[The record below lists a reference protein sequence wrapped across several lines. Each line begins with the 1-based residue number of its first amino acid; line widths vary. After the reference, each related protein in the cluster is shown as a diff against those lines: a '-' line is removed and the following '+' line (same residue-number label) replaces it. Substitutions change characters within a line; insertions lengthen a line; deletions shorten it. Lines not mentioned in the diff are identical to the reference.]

1 MTSYIT
7 LLSKIEQFCNAHLQ
21 IKKYGGEFR
30 EQMPN
35 FSTKD
40 EKYPIIF
47 VEPVSDLEDLNTN
60 QFSINVYCVD
70 IIQKDRAN
78 LNTIVSDCQL
88 ILKDM
93 YVYYTND
100 MDAQLDVVGT
110 STMTPINNFDLDY
123 VAGWVMSITFE
134 VSSYGPCEIPMNP
147 ITPTPVECLPGT
159 VQNSDLTYSTGV
171 PSGGL
176 VVLPDVRLQVFDQNE
191 NLLSDAMYPSV
202 RDEQI
207 TITIEDVHVQNSDD
221 SYTQIVHSG
230 DTLQLPDITIEVV
243 DQNSNVLS
251 SGTYPSVQNETIGI
265 YIEPCADTTYRIADT
280 HDATL
285 YQDHIPSGGHADIT
299 ITDSF
304 ISNSNDT
311 YTNSVAAQQTLEL
324 PDVTFSINN
333 TLGTQVLSTTVP
345 SVTNQTLVAP
355 DGVVHIKHEADG
367 TIANVSTPSGATTE
381 YIIQNND
388 ITVNAANPFII
399 HAEEPLDI
407 RLKNQS
413 GGTISPS
420 TVSYNGNQHYV
431 DVTINTSSFV
441 PVGATLQKTGQ
452 TTSFATADDGATQ
465 RGRLTN
471 FTTLPSNNP
480 HGNTNRFTNKT
491 GGQGYGQNVAID
503 WSTYNGSTVLAYY
516 FGDSTTRTWAAQ
528 LTQYTNSTIDGLTG
542 WNLFNIYE
550 AMNIMNFSFPGG
562 FVYNYAPFNLTRR
575 YMFVSTNQTG
585 TNAISTETA
594 GPNPFTT
601 VQKASSLWGIWVR
614 VCTVTGTTIS

>member
-40 EKYPIIF
+40 EKYPVVF

-70 IIQKDRAN
+70 IIQKDRQN

-88 ILKDM
+88 ILKDLYTY
-93 YVYYTND
+93 YVND

-110 STMTPINNFDLDY
+110 STMTPVNNFDSDY

-134 VSSYGPCEIPMNP
+134 VATYGPCEIPMNP
-147 ITPTPVECLPGT
+147 IIPTPVECQDGNVENT
-159 VQNSDLTYSTGV
+159 DGSYTASVA
-171 PSGGL
+171 SGGL
-176 VVLPDVRLQVFDQNE
+176 LILPDVHLVVLDQNE
-191 NLLSDAMYPSV
+191 NVLSDAY
-202 RDEQI
+202 
-207 TITIEDVHVQNSDD
+207 
-221 SYTQIVHSG
+221 
-230 DTLQLPDITIEVV
+230 
-243 DQNSNVLS
+243 
-251 SGTYPSVQNETIGI
+251 YPSVQDEVISVN
-265 YIEPCADTTYRIADT
+265 IEPCADATYKFTNSAGT
-280 HDATL
+280 TL
-285 YQDHIPSGGHADIT
+285 YEGSIPSGGYEEGSIN
-299 ITDSF
+299 DSF

-311 YTNSVAAQQTLEL
+311 YTASVLAEGSLEL
-324 PDVTFSINN
+324 PDVTFYIENS
-333 TLGTQVLSTTVP
+333 LGTIVNQGTTP
-345 SVTNQTLVAP
+345 SVIDYTLDAP
-355 DGVVHIKHEADG
+355 DGAVHIKHENDG
-367 TIANVSTPSGATTE
+367 TIAVVNTPSGVQTD

-388 ITVNAANPFII
+388 ITVNSAYPFVL

-413 GGTISPS
+413 GGAISPS
-420 TVSYNGNQHYV
+420 SVSYNGNQDYV
-431 DVTINTSSFV
+431 DITINTASFV
-441 PVGATLQKTGQ
+441 PVGATLNKTGQ
-452 TTSFATADDGATQ
+452 TTSYATGDDGATQ

-471 FTTLPSNNP
+471 FTTLASNNP
-480 HGNTNRFTNKT
+480 FGNTNRFTAKNGT
-491 GGQGYGQNVAID
+491 QTYTNSVAYD

-516 FGDSTTRTWAAQ
+516 YGDANTRTWTTQ
-528 LTQYTNSTIDGLTG
+528 LTQYTGSTIDGLTG

-601 VQKASSLWGIWVR
+601 VQKVSSLWGIWVR
-614 VCTVTGTTIS
+614 VCNVNGTTIS

>member
-40 EKYPIIF
+40 EKYPVVF

-134 VSSYGPCEIPMNP
+134 VATYGPCEIPMNP
-147 ITPTPVECLPGT
+147 IEPNPPVECLPGN
-159 VQNSDLTYSTGV
+159 VENSDGSYTATV
-171 PSGGL
+171 ESGGL
-176 VVLPDVRLQVFDQNE
+176 LILPDVHLVVLDQNE
-191 NLLSDAMYPSV
+191 NVLSDAY
-202 RDEQI
+202 
-207 TITIEDVHVQNSDD
+207 
-221 SYTQIVHSG
+221 
-230 DTLQLPDITIEVV
+230 
-243 DQNSNVLS
+243 
-251 SGTYPSVQNETIGI
+251 YPSVQDEIISVTIP
-265 YIEPCADTTYRIADT
+265 ECEDASYRIADT
-280 HDATL
+280 QNNTL
-285 YQDHIPSGGHADIT
+285 YQGTIESGGSLNQT
-299 ITDSF
+299 INNTSV
-304 ISNSNDT
+304 SNSNDT
-311 YTNSVAAQQTLEL
+311 YTASVLAQGSLEL
-324 PDVTFSINN
+324 PDVTFSVENSLENVVATATI
-333 TLGTQVLSTTVP
+333 P
-345 SVTNQTLVAP
+345 SVNNSILTAP
-355 DGVVHIKHEADG
+355 DGIVHIKKENDG
-367 TIANVSTPSGATTE
+367 TIANVSTPSNATTE

-388 ITVNAANPFII
+388 ITVNGGNLFTL

-407 RLKNQS
+407 RLQNQT
-413 GGTISPS
+413 GGTITPQSV
-420 TVSYNGNQHYV
+420 THNGNQDHV
-431 DVTINTSSFV
+431 DIVINTSSFM

-452 TTSFATADDGATQ
+452 TTSYNALDDGATQ

-480 HGNTNRFTNKT
+480 FGNTNRFTNKNGT
-491 GGQGYGQNVAID
+491 QGYGGGVAID

-516 FGDSTTRTWAAQ
+516 FGDSTTRTWATQ
-528 LTQYTNSTIDGLTG
+528 LSQYANSTIEGLNG
-542 WNLFNIYE
+542 WRLFNIYE
-550 AMNIMNFSFPGG
+550 AMNIMNFEFPNG
-562 FVYNYAPFNLTRR
+562 FLYNYAPFNLTRR

-585 TNAISTETA
+585 TGAIATETG
-594 GPNPFTT
+594 GPNPF
-601 VQKASSLWGIWVR
+601 ASTNKGNSLWGIWVR